1 MVERISANF
10 EFLELLEKEVKLVD
24 RRNEKYNHF
33 NAEYS
38 KKSIKI
44 IVSLEKILEGNK
56 KAGFS
61 NNKNKS
67 GSSQPDESSNFN
79 QKADEMEQPRIQ
91 QPSRYDS
98 TNSLKRQLELNHMQI
113 KKEDFNSNNH
123 NHSQGSDTNR
133 NQTEK
138 RKETP
143 QRDQTT

>member
-79 QKADEMEQPRIQ
+79 QKAD
-91 QPSRYDS
+91 
-98 TNSLKRQLELNHMQI
+98 
-113 KKEDFNSNNH
+113 
-123 NHSQGSDTNR
+123 
-133 NQTEK
+133 
-138 RKETP
+138 
-143 QRDQTT
+143 